1 MSSGATILLAEDD
14 RFLRKAAET
23 TLKRL
28 GYTVFAAVD
37 GEEALAIATR
47 ERPSLILL
55 DLIMPKLDGF
65 GVLQALRADERTAA
79 IPVMVMSNLG
89 QESDMQL
96 ARDKGA
102 NAYYV
107 KSNLSLQDL
116 GAKVQELLTQ
126 RASDWT
132 MMGGAQ

>member
-1 MSSGATILLAEDD
+1 MSSGACILLAEDD

-28 GYTVFAAVD
+28 GYTVFAAAD
-37 GEEALAIATR
+37 GEEALVVAMR
-47 ERPSLILL
+47 ERPALILL

-65 GVLQALRADERTAA
+65 GVLQALREDERTAH

-96 ARDKGA
+96 AREKGA
-102 NAYYV
+102 TAYYV
-107 KSNLSLQDL
+107 KSNISLQDL
-116 GAKVQELLTQ
+116 GAKVQELLAQ
-126 RASDWT
+126 GASGAT
-132 MMGGAQ
+132 LTGGAQ

>member
-1 MSSGATILLAEDD
+1 MSAATILLAEDD

-28 GYTVFAAVD
+28 GYTVFGAAD
-37 GEEALAIATR
+37 GEEALDVARR
-47 ERPSLILL
+47 ERPALILL

-65 GVLQALRADERTAA
+65 GVLQALREDERTAH

-89 QESDMQL
+89 QESDLQL
-96 ARDKGA
+96 ARERGA

-107 KSNLSLQDL
+107 KSNLTLQEL
-116 GAKVQELLTQ
+116 GTRVKALLEEGAK
-126 RASDWT
+126 
-132 MMGGAQ
+132 

>member
-1 MSSGATILLAEDD
+1 MSIGACILLAEDD

-28 GYTVFAAVD
+28 GYTVFAAAD
-37 GEEALAIATR
+37 GEEAVAIATR
-47 ERPSLILL
+47 ERPALILL

-65 GVLQALRADERTAA
+65 GVLQALRQDERTAH

-89 QESDMQL
+89 QESDIQL
-96 ARDKGA
+96 ARERGA
-102 NAYYV
+102 TAYYV
-107 KSNLSLQDL
+107 KSNTSLQDL
-116 GAKVQELLTQ
+116 GARVQELLDT

-132 MMGGAQ
+132 MTGGAQ

>member
-1 MSSGATILLAEDD
+1 MSPGATILLAEDD

-37 GEEALAIATR
+37 GEEALTIATR
-47 ERPSLILL
+47 ERPALILL

-65 GVLQALRADERTAA
+65 GVLQALRTDERTAG

-89 QESDMQL
+89 QESDIQL
-96 ARDKGA
+96 AREKGA
-102 NAYYV
+102 TAYFV
-107 KSNLSLQDL
+107 KSNLSLQAL
-116 GAKVQELLTQ
+116 GAKVQELLAQ
-126 RASDWT
+126 GASDWT
-132 MMGGAQ
+132 MTGGVQ